1 MTVLVDS
8 SVWIDYFRSGAGSES
23 LDRLIDENL
32 VATNDL
38 ILVELVPYLQLRNQ
52 HRIVELLYTIDKCQL
67 TIRWDQLIEWQ
78 YRCLKKG
85 LNGIG
90 IPDLIIAQ
98 NAMQNR
104 CVLYSL
110 DSHFKQIKTIAEI
123 ELYGK

>member
-8 SVWIDYFRSGAGSES
+8 SVWIDYFRSGANSEH
-23 LDRLIDENL
+23 LDNLIDENL

-38 ILVELVPYLQLRNQ
+38 ILAELVPTLQLRNQ
-52 HRIVELLYTIDKCQL
+52 RRIVELLYAIGKYQL

-78 YRCLKKG
+78 YQCLKQG
-85 LNGIG
+85 FNGIG

-98 NAMQNR
+98 NAMQCR

-110 DSHFKQIKTIAEI
+110 DSHFKLIKTVAGID
-123 ELYGK
+123 LY